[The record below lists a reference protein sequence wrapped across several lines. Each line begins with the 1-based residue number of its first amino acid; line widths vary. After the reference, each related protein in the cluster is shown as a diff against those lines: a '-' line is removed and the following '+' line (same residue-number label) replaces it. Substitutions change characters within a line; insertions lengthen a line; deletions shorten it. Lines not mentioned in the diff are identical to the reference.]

1 MRVGL
6 LAVDQAVYLM
16 NQKTLTRRAVS
27 PYGRILRCVVVVVGS
42 GSGGGVVVVVVVVV
56 LMLVRVCVCVCVC
69 V

>member
-27 PYGRILRCVVVVVGS
+27 PYGRILHCAVVVVVGS
-42 GSGGGVVVVVVVVV
+42 GSGGGGGGGGGSADAG
-56 LMLVRVCVCVCVC
+56 VCVCVCVC